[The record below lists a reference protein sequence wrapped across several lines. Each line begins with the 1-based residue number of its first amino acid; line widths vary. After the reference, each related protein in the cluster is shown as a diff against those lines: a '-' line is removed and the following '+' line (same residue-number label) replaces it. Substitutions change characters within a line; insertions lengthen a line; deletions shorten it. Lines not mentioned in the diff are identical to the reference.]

1 MGDSMSNIAEQ
12 LGKLG
17 VNAGPSVS
25 CDARPATSKRQ
36 APTFQRCKPVAVKQ
50 LYEDKGNIKAAE
62 MLGVSP
68 SGLSTMIS
76 RDDVSVTIE
85 KLAEMIILNG
95 GQTLNRQKTRIIV
108 VRVPADKAEVV
119 STFHAAL
126 GLKSM
131 SVAE

>member
-1 MGDSMSNIAEQ
+1 MSKIAEQ

-17 VNAGPSVS
+17 VNAGPSAS
-25 CDARPATSKRQ
+25 CDARPATSKRK
-36 APTFQRCKPVAVKQ
+36 APSFQRTKPVAVKQ
-50 LYEDKGNIKAAE
+50 LNEDKGNAKAAE
-62 MLGVSP
+62 MLGVTP
-68 SGLSTMIS
+68 SGLSTMIG

-95 GQTLNRQKTRIIV
+95 GQSLNRQKARIIV

-119 STFHAAL
+119 NTFHAAL

>member
-1 MGDSMSNIAEQ
+1 MSQIAEQ
-12 LGKLG
+12 LGKTLTHAQVG
-17 VNAGPSVS
+17 DRPKSEP
-25 CDARPATSKRQ
+25 ARK
-36 APTFQRCKPVAVKQ
+36 APTFQRTKPVAVKQ
-50 LYEDKGNIKAAE
+50 LNEEKGNTKAAE

-68 SGLSTMIS
+68 SGLSTMIG

-85 KLAEMIILNG
+85 KLAELIILNG
-95 GQTLNRQKTRIIV
+95 GQTLNRQKARIIV

-119 STFHAAL
+119 NTFHAAL